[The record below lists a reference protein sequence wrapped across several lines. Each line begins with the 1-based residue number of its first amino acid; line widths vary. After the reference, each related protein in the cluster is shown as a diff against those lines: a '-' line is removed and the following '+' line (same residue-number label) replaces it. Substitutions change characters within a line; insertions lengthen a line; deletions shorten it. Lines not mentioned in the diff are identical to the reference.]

1 MRMALLDGSSG
12 STLVV
17 WANDLPA
24 DRNPAL
30 VYVASLALG
39 SRRTMRKALA
49 VIANMIAPG
58 VTADAFPWHQL
69 RFQHAAAI
77 RTKLAEAYAPA
88 TANKILAALRGVV
101 KHAFALGLIGAEDY
115 ERVRHVESV
124 RGVRIQ
130 RGRALPVG
138 ELRALFGVCDA
149 SKPGG
154 ARNAALLAVLYGGGL
169 RRSEIVALD
178 LEDFDATTGVLKV
191 KGKGNKERVSYVTNG
206 ARQALDA
213 WLVHRGG
220 DPGPLF
226 VPVTKGGTVLLRR
239 MTDQSVLDLVRRLG
253 RRAGIARFS
262 PHDLRRTF
270 IGDMLD
276 LGVDISTVQQL
287 AGHAQVTTTA
297 RYDRRG
303 EHVRRRA
310 AEMLHVPFS
319 TR

>member
-1 MRMALLDGSSG
+1 MPLLNGG
-12 STLVV
+12 TTAAIEVV
-17 WANDLPA
+17 AHGLPA

-30 VYVASLALG
+30 VYLLSLALG
-39 SRRTMRKALA
+39 SRRTMRKALDI
-49 VIANMIAPG
+49 IAGMIAPG
-58 VTADAFPWHQL
+58 VFADAFPWHHV

-77 RTKLAEAYAPA
+77 RTRLAEAYAPT
-88 TANKILAALRGVV
+88 TANKILAALRCVL

-115 ERVRHVESV
+115 ERVRHVESI
-124 RGVRIQ
+124 RGVRIP
-130 RGRALPVG
+130 RGRALPGG
-138 ELRALFGVCDA
+138 ELRSLFAACDPV
-149 SKPGG
+149 KPGG

-178 LEDFDATTGVLKV
+178 LADFDPTTGVLKV
-191 KGKGNKERVSYVTNG
+191 RGKGNTERIAYVTNG

-213 WLVHRGG
+213 WLAVRGN

-226 VPVTKGGTVLLRR
+226 VPVMKGGTVVLRR
-239 MTDQSVLDLVRRLG
+239 MTDQSVLDLVRRLA
-253 RRAGIARFS
+253 RHAGIPRFS

-287 AGHAQVTTTA
+287 VGHAQVTTTA

-310 AEMLHVPFS
+310 AEMLHVPFVK
-319 TR
+319 T